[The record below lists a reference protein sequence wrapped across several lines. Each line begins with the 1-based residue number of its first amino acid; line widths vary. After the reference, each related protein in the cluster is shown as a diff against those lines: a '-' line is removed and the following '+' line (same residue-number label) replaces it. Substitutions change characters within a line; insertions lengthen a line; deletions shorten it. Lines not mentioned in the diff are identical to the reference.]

1 MIEPEATQAEAV
13 AEPSESDDLSDFI
26 DDEALPEFDEMAA
39 LDEFDAPPVDT
50 DAPELSDSEMTSESD
65 SAIDQ
70 PSEEP
75 ELPAEAPVIE
85 EEHVPE
91 ADIETEQVIEPEAT
105 QAEAVAE
112 PSESDDLSDFIDDEA
127 LPEFDET
134 AALSESDTLS
144 ADADELA
151 SELQESDDL
160 SDFIDDDALPEFDE
174 TAALSES
181 DALSADADELAS
193 ELQESDDLSDF
204 IDDDALPEFDETA
217 ALSESDALPA
227 DVDESASEPPESDDL
242 SDVIDDDAF
251 PEFDEMAALDEFD
264 TSPVDAGVSEIASD
278 VAPETDLATES
289 SDFVDEGAG
298 LEPLPRHS
306 FDEDAL
312 GALLDENAEPAQYVF
327 EPNLDEERIASA
339 GMDLESM
346 LSMGGEDWNGFK
358 LSPEQQAS
366 IPDEVPKDEQ
376 DVWRSENQTYEPQA
390 DSEDWEVQ
398 DDLFYNESEQQRHL
412 TIDELMSQVE
422 GHHHP
427 FEDVDLKLDVGLNE
441 FPDVIG
447 DITNVDVDS
456 NAEAA
461 GKLDLAKIYI
471 EMNDEAGAVKL
482 LEEAIVDG
490 NDDIR
495 QAAKR
500 LIDELSRRN

>member
-1 MIEPEATQAEAV
+1 MAALNESDTSPTDADESV
-13 AEPSESDDLSDFI
+13 SEPSESDDL
-26 DDEALPEFDEMAA
+26 DDDALPA
-39 LDEFDAPPVDT
+39 
-50 DAPELSDSEMTSESD
+50 
-65 SAIDQ
+65 
-70 PSEEP
+70 
-75 ELPAEAPVIE
+75 
-85 EEHVPE
+85 
-91 ADIETEQVIEPEAT
+91 
-105 QAEAVAE
+105 
-112 PSESDDLSDFIDDEA
+112 
-127 LPEFDET
+127 FDET
-134 AALSESDTLS
+134 TALSESDTLP
-144 ADADELA
+144 ADADEL
-151 SELQESDDL
+151 
-160 SDFIDDDALPEFDE
+160 
-174 TAALSES
+174 
-181 DALSADADELAS
+181 
-193 ELQESDDLSDF
+193 
-204 IDDDALPEFDETA
+204 
-217 ALSESDALPA
+217 
-227 DVDESASEPPESDDL
+227 VSEPPESDDL
-242 SDVIDDDAF
+242 SDVIDDDLF
-251 PEFDEMAALDEFD
+251 PEFDEMAASDEFD
-264 TSPVDAGVSEIASD
+264 TSSADAGVFEMASD
-278 VAPETDLATES
+278 VAPETDLVTEP

-298 LEPLPRHS
+298 LEPFPRHS
-306 FDEDAL
+306 LDEDAL
-312 GALLDENAEPAQYVF
+312 GALLDENAEPAQYIF

-366 IPDEVPKDEQ
+366 IPDEVPKEEL
-376 DVWRSENQTYEPQA
+376 DVWRSENQTHEPQA

-422 GHHHP
+422 GHNHP

-490 NDDIR
+490 SDDIR